1 MLPANP
7 RPTAVIAANIVARI
21 VRSFIESAL
30 E

>member
-7 RPTAVIAANIVARI
+7 RPMAVIAANIVARI
-21 VRSFIESAL
+21 VLSFIQSTL